1 MGNMKAEL
9 HNLKDQGNS
18 NIWKENISKLKS
30 KVKSYS
36 EKINNLDIV
45 SNEIE
50 NNNIDYMD
58 PDTKVNY
65 DDLNVKQVMERGD
78 KILDQDDNAIKN
90 MANVVNQD
98 VDHMKNVNIELN
110 RQQE

>member
-1 MGNMKAEL
+1 MMKAEL